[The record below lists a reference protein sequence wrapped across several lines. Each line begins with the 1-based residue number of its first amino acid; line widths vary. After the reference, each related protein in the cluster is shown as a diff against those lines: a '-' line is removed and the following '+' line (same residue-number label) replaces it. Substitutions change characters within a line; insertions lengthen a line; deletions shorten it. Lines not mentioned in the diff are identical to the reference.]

1 MTALLSSRP
10 SPASGADKTLLTST
24 LTLDLTARGLS
35 AVGDVVALNGAPFAR
50 AAYVEHCAVVTQDDK
65 HWAFLT

>member
-10 SPASGADKTLLTST
+10 SSASGAGKTLLMST
-24 LTLDLTARGLS
+24 LTLEPTPRGLS
-35 AVGDVVALNGAPFAR
+35 AVGDVALNGAPFAR

-65 HWAFLT
+65 HWTFLT